1 MPNDLP
7 GITCRLL
14 AEVEQGAIRDREQF
28 GGCTVTTVDCDV
40 ALALVREVRR
50 LRKMAA
56 FLNFSHD
63 SNCSIDA
70 TGKCDCGYFD
80 FLFDRNRN

>member
-40 ALALVREVRR
+40 VLALVREVRR
-50 LRKMAA
+50 LRKM
-56 FLNFSHD
+56 HD

>member
-1 MPNDLP
+1 MSNNLP
-7 GITCRLL
+7 DVTEELL
-14 AEVEQGAIRDREQF
+14 SRIEREVTGPWSDDYFADDI
-28 GGCTVTTVDCDV
+28 
-40 ALALVREVRR
+40 LALVREVRR